1 MSENDGYLSDSAQT
15 SMASIDTIK
24 AFQSGGSLMKTALI
38 VIDVQ
43 ESFRH
48 RPYFSQGDLP
58 AYLQAQNLLIQEFKR
73 RNWPI
78 VRVFHVDEPD
88 TPSNPFSYASGHIQ
102 PLQGLADF
110 DASHTVTKSRHSAFA
125 GTGLDIWLT
134 QQGIGKLIVS
144 GIRTEQCCETTTR
157 HASDLGWQVDYAL
170 DATLTFDMLHLD
182 GSPLSV
188 TDIKARTAAVLND
201 RFARVCTAAQA
212 LED

>member
-1 MSENDGYLSDSAQT
+1 MSENDGDLSDSAQT

-48 RPYFSQGDLP
+48 RSYFSQSDLP

-78 VRVFHVDEPD
+78 VRVFHVDGPD
-88 TPSNPFSYASGHIQ
+88 SASNSFSYASGHIQ

-110 DASHTVTKSRHSAFA
+110 DASHTMTKSRHSAFA

-170 DATLTFDMLHLD
+170 DATLTFDMQHLD